1 MNEVSPALT
10 GHAVNDHEG
19 AVGDPEGG
27 SDLRGEV
34 NVAGGVDEVDEEAL
48 AVLLALLLD
57 EGQVGVG
64 HLEVH
69 GDGGGLDGDAPLLL
83 VLPGVRG
90 PAGGN

>member
-1 MNEVSPALT
+1 M
-10 GHAVNDHEG
+10 
-19 AVGDPEGG
+19 
-27 SDLRGEV
+27 
-34 NVAGGVDEVDEEAL
+34 AGGVDEVDEEAL

-57 EGQVGVG
+57 EGQVGVR